1 MNINWSMLTKQTKI
15 TDYFYKKKVYGY
27 NSITGSW
34 HCLQCGANMGKHN
47 PRQLCGK
54 IYCNNR

>member
-1 MNINWSMLTKQTKI
+1 MLTKQTKI
-15 TDYFYKKKVYGY
+15 TDYFYKKKIYGY

-34 HCLQCGANMGKHN
+34 HCLQCGIDMGKHN

-54 IYCNNR
+54 IYCNNK